1 MKKLYLLF
9 TMAALLF
16 TVSANAAV
24 ESMADLFGKYK
35 FTATVNV
42 TDAGQSYTEHF
53 KSECDV
59 TIAKC
64 SMGIYDGEI
73 VGLAGAE
80 GAPQSIS
87 GFDLTA
93 KTIKIGNPNGGGNT
107 PVWSGGV
114 YMSNAEGVYPFAGNF
129 NDILYTFDPE
139 TKTITLPDFT
149 MVSVNHGAMTAIVL
163 ATFTNAKLT
172 LVESESIDVTDLSG
186 DWHFTAGKGTYDVM
200 ENSTLPTEWDMT
212 LTAKDDSKKNYDIS
226 LKLGEF
232 APLALTAKFDG
243 VTLTIPFDE
252 TSYFDFENK
261 IGIVNMYG
269 VARPGEITFNMVNEN
284 QLSLTSGMTIA
295 QDSISPEVPGGYM
308 QWYMSGSAKKD
319 GADAPA
325 FTWPGTYT
333 LKSGSFNVFDGGSD
347 FAAES
352 ELVVEYNAE
361 WGIYLVTKF
370 LGYDVVSIN
379 YGGIDFE
386 PSATDPNVAHIKL
399 QSAYGGSMYVK
410 SAEGVFYKLVD
421 ANGGTESLELK
432 SNGDGTFSLSPF
444 FVVKGEYGK
453 ESDYVAGFDQNV
465 LTKQEETK
473 PIEWPGTYTLKSD
486 NFQVFDGGSDFAAE
500 SEMTIEYNA
509 EWGIYLV
516 TKFLGYDVVNINYGG
531 IDFEPSATDPNVAH
545 IKLQSAY
552 GGSMYVKSAEGVFY
566 KLVDANGGT
575 ESLELKSN
583 GDGTFSLSP
592 FFVVKGEYGKE
603 SDYVAGF
610 DQNVLTKQEETK
622 PIEWPGTYT
631 LKSDNFQVF
640 DGGSDF
646 AAESEM
652 TIEYNAEWGI
662 YLVTKFLGYDV
673 VNINY
678 GGIDFEPSAT
688 DPLAS
693 SILLQS
699 AYGGSMYIKSVEGVF
714 YKLVDEQGGATA
726 LELKS
731 NGDGTFSLSPF
742 FVVKG
747 EYGKETT
754 YVAGFSQNVVTKGT
768 STDIT
773 AVETND
779 NIQVVNGE
787 VVLSEAQPVVVYDF
801 GGRVVFEGT
810 TSHINGL
817 ANGMYVVKTPSAV
830 MKVVIK

>member
-212 LTAKDDSKKNYDIS
+212 LTAKDDSKKNYDLS

-370 LGYDVVSIN
+370 LGYDVV
-379 YGGIDFE
+379 
-386 PSATDPNVAHIKL
+386 
-399 QSAYGGSMYVK
+399 
-410 SAEGVFYKLVD
+410 
-421 ANGGTESLELK
+421 
-432 SNGDGTFSLSPF
+432 
-444 FVVKGEYGK
+444 
-453 ESDYVAGFDQNV
+453 
-465 LTKQEETK
+465 
-473 PIEWPGTYTLKSD
+473 
-486 NFQVFDGGSDFAAE
+486 
-500 SEMTIEYNA
+500 
-509 EWGIYLV
+509 
-516 TKFLGYDVVNINYGG
+516 NINYGG

-552 GGSMYVKSAEGVFY
+552 GGSMYVKSAEGIFY
-566 KLVDANGGT
+566 KLVDGNGGS
-575 ESLELKSN
+575 ESLEIKSN

-603 SDYVAGF
+603 TTYVAGF
-610 DQNVLTKQEETK
+610 DKNTVKVKGAEEEK
-622 PIEWPGTYT
+622 IEWPGTYT
-631 LKSDNFQVF
+631 LKSGNFQVF

-652 TIEYNAEWGI
+652 VIEYNEGWGI

-801 GGRVVFEGT
+801 AGRVVFEGT

>member
-1 MKKLYLLF
+1 MKKLYVLF

-64 SMGIYDGEI
+64 SIGIFDGEI
-73 VGLAGAE
+73 SGIAGATS
-80 GAPQSIS
+80 AQSVYA
-87 GFDLTA
+87 FDSSA
-93 KTIKIGNPNGGGNT
+93 NTIQIKNPNGNGLWGG
-107 PVWSGGV
+107 GL
-114 YMSNAEGVYPFAGNF
+114 YMSNPEGIYPFGGTY
-129 NDILYTFDPE
+129 NDILYTVDPS
-139 TKTITLPDFT
+139 TKTITMPDFT
-149 MVSVNHGAMTAIVL
+149 LVKCDHGAMTATII

-172 LVESESIDVTDLSG
+172 LVEAENVNVTDLSG

-212 LTAKDDSKKNYDIS
+212 LTAQGDDKRNYDIS

-232 APLALTAKFDG
+232 APLALTATFDG
-243 VTLTIPFDE
+243 VTLTIPFNE
-252 TSYFDFENK
+252 TYFDAEQK

-269 VARPGEITFNMVNEN
+269 VARPGEITFNMINEN
-284 QLSLTSGMTIA
+284 QLSLTSGMVIA
-295 QDSISPEVPGGYM
+295 QDSISEEVKGGYL
-308 QWYMSGSAKKD
+308 QWYMAGSAKKQ
-319 GADAPA
+319 GAEAPA
-325 FTWPGTYT
+325 VTWPGTYT
-333 LKSGSFNVFDGGSD
+333 LKSGNFNVFDGGSD

-352 ELVVEYNAE
+352 EIVVEYNAE
-361 WGIYLVTKF
+361 WGLHLVTKF
-370 LGYDVVSIN
+370 LGYDVVNIN
-379 YGGIDFE
+379 YGGIGFE
-386 PSATDPNVAHIKL
+386 PSATDPNVAYIKL

-473 PIEWPGTYTLKSD
+473 PVEWPGTYTLKSD

-500 SEMTIEYNA
+500 SEMVIEYN
-509 EWGIYLV
+509 EGWGIYLV

-531 IDFEPSATDPNVAH
+531 I
-545 IKLQSAY
+545 
-552 GGSMYVKSAEGVFY
+552 G
-566 KLVDANGGT
+566 
-575 ESLELKSN
+575 
-583 GDGTFSLSP
+583 
-592 FFVVKGEYGKE
+592 
-603 SDYVAGF
+603 
-610 DQNVLTKQEETK
+610 
-622 PIEWPGTYT
+622 
-631 LKSDNFQVF
+631 
-640 DGGSDF
+640 
-646 AAESEM
+646 
-652 TIEYNAEWGI
+652 
-662 YLVTKFLGYDV
+662 
-673 VNINY
+673 
-678 GGIDFEPSAT
+678 FEPSAT

-699 AYGGSMYIKSVEGVF
+699 AYGGSMYVKSAEGVF

-801 GGRVVFEGT
+801 AGRVVFEGT

>member
-212 LTAKDDSKKNYDIS
+212 LTAKDDSKKNYDLS

-243 VTLTIPFDE
+243 VTLTIPFNE

-308 QWYMSGSAKKD
+308 QWYMSGSAKRD

-352 ELVVEYNAE
+352 ELVV
-361 WGIYLVTKF
+361 
-370 LGYDVVSIN
+370 
-379 YGGIDFE
+379 
-386 PSATDPNVAHIKL
+386 
-399 QSAYGGSMYVK
+399 
-410 SAEGVFYKLVD
+410 
-421 ANGGTESLELK
+421 
-432 SNGDGTFSLSPF
+432 
-444 FVVKGEYGK
+444 
-453 ESDYVAGFDQNV
+453 
-465 LTKQEETK
+465 
-473 PIEWPGTYTLKSD
+473 
-486 NFQVFDGGSDFAAE
+486 
-500 SEMTIEYNA
+500 
-509 EWGIYLV
+509 
-516 TKFLGYDVVNINYGG
+516 
-531 IDFEPSATDPNVAH
+531 
-545 IKLQSAY
+545 
-552 GGSMYVKSAEGVFY
+552 
-566 KLVDANGGT
+566 
-575 ESLELKSN
+575 
-583 GDGTFSLSP
+583 
-592 FFVVKGEYGKE
+592 
-603 SDYVAGF
+603 
-610 DQNVLTKQEETK
+610 
-622 PIEWPGTYT
+622 
-631 LKSDNFQVF
+631 
-640 DGGSDF
+640 
-646 AAESEM
+646 
-652 TIEYNAEWGI
+652 EYNAEWGI

-801 GGRVVFEGT
+801 AGRVVFEGT

>member
-212 LTAKDDSKKNYDIS
+212 LTAKDDSKKNYDLS

-333 LKSGSFNVFDGGSD
+333 LQSGSFNVFDGGSD

-352 ELVVEYNAE
+352 EMVVEYNEE
-361 WGIYLVTKF
+361 WGGIYLVTKF
-370 LGYDVVSIN
+370 LGYDVVNIN
-379 YGGIDFE
+379 NGGIDFE
-386 PSATDPNVAHIKL
+386 PSATDPNVAYIKL

-453 ESDYVAGFDQNV
+453 ETTYVAGFDKNTV
-465 LTKQEETK
+465 KVKEAEEEK
-473 PIEWPGTYTLKSD
+473 IEWPGTYTLKSG

-500 SEMTIEYNA
+500 SEIVIEYN
-509 EWGIYLV
+509 
-516 TKFLGYDVVNINYGG
+516 
-531 IDFEPSATDPNVAH
+531 
-545 IKLQSAY
+545 
-552 GGSMYVKSAEGVFY
+552 EG
-566 KLVDANGGT
+566 
-575 ESLELKSN
+575 
-583 GDGTFSLSP
+583 
-592 FFVVKGEYGKE
+592 
-603 SDYVAGF
+603 
-610 DQNVLTKQEETK
+610 
-622 PIEWPGTYT
+622 
-631 LKSDNFQVF
+631 
-640 DGGSDF
+640 
-646 AAESEM
+646 
-652 TIEYNAEWGI
+652 WGI

-801 GGRVVFEGT
+801 AGRVVFEGT

>member
-16 TVSANAAV
+16 SVSANAAV

-59 TIAKC
+59 TVAKC

-172 LVESESIDVTDLSG
+172 LVESESVDVADLSG

-212 LTAKDDSKKNYDIS
+212 LTAKDDSKKNYDLS

-308 QWYMSGSAKKD
+308 QWYMSGSAKRD

-352 ELVVEYNAE
+352 ELVV
-361 WGIYLVTKF
+361 
-370 LGYDVVSIN
+370 
-379 YGGIDFE
+379 
-386 PSATDPNVAHIKL
+386 
-399 QSAYGGSMYVK
+399 
-410 SAEGVFYKLVD
+410 
-421 ANGGTESLELK
+421 
-432 SNGDGTFSLSPF
+432 
-444 FVVKGEYGK
+444 
-453 ESDYVAGFDQNV
+453 
-465 LTKQEETK
+465 
-473 PIEWPGTYTLKSD
+473 
-486 NFQVFDGGSDFAAE
+486 
-500 SEMTIEYNA
+500 EYNA

-603 SDYVAGF
+603 TTYVAGF
-610 DQNVLTKQEETK
+610 DKNTVKVKEAEEEK
-622 PIEWPGTYT
+622 IEWPGTYT
-631 LKSDNFQVF
+631 LKSGNFQVF

-652 TIEYNAEWGI
+652 VIEYNEGWGI

-801 GGRVVFEGT
+801 AGRVVFEGT
-810 TSHINGL
+810 TSHISGL

>member
-64 SMGIYDGEI
+64 SMNIFDGEI
-73 VGLAGAE
+73 SGIAGATS
-80 GAPQSIS
+80 AQSIYA
-87 GFDLTA
+87 FDSSA
-93 KTIKIGNPNGGGNT
+93 NTIQIKNPNGNGLWGG
-107 PVWSGGV
+107 GL
-114 YMSNAEGVYPFAGNF
+114 YMSNPEGVYPFGGGY
-129 NDILYTFDPE
+129 NDILYTVDPA
-139 TKTITLPDFT
+139 TKTITMPDFT
-149 MVSVNHGAMTAIVL
+149 LVTCDHGAMTATII

-172 LVESESIDVTDLSG
+172 LVESESVDVADLSG

-212 LTAKDDSKKNYDIS
+212 LTAKDDSKKNYDLS

-232 APLALTAKFDG
+232 APLALTATFDG

-269 VARPGEITFNMVNEN
+269 VARPGEIEFNMVNEN

-347 FAAES
+347 FTAES
-352 ELVVEYNAE
+352 EIVVEYNAE
-361 WGIYLVTKF
+361 WGIHLVTKF

-379 YGGIDFE
+379 YGGIGFE
-386 PSATDPNVAHIKL
+386 PSATDPNVAYIKL

-421 ANGGTESLELK
+421 ANGGSESLELK

-453 ESDYVAGFDQNV
+453 EADYVAGFDKNTV
-465 LTKQEETK
+465 KVKEAEEEK
-473 PIEWPGTYTLKSD
+473 IEWPGTYTLKSS
-486 NFQVFDGGSDFAAE
+486 NFQVFDGGNDFAAE
-500 SEMTIEYNA
+500 SEMVIEYN
-509 EWGIYLV
+509 EGWGIYLV

-531 IDFEPSATDPNVAH
+531 IGFEPSA
-545 IKLQSAY
+545 K
-552 GGSMYVKSAEGVFY
+552 
-566 KLVDANGGT
+566 
-575 ESLELKSN
+575 
-583 GDGTFSLSP
+583 
-592 FFVVKGEYGKE
+592 
-603 SDYVAGF
+603 
-610 DQNVLTKQEETK
+610 
-622 PIEWPGTYT
+622 
-631 LKSDNFQVF
+631 
-640 DGGSDF
+640 
-646 AAESEM
+646 
-652 TIEYNAEWGI
+652 
-662 YLVTKFLGYDV
+662 
-673 VNINY
+673 
-678 GGIDFEPSAT
+678 

-699 AYGGSMYIKSVEGVF
+699 AYGSSMYIKKSDDSRVF

-801 GGRVVFEGT
+801 AGRVVFEGT

>member
-1 MKKLYLLF
+1 
-9 TMAALLF
+9 MAALLF

-64 SMGIYDGEI
+64 SMGIFDGEI
-73 VGLAGAE
+73 SGIAGATS
-80 GAPQSIS
+80 AQSIYA
-87 GFDLTA
+87 FDSSA
-93 KTIKIGNPNGGGNT
+93 NTIQIKNPNGNGLWGG
-107 PVWSGGV
+107 GL
-114 YMSNAEGVYPFAGNF
+114 YMSNPEGVYPFDGTY
-129 NDILYTFDPE
+129 NDILYTVDPA
-139 TKTITLPDFT
+139 TKTITMPDFT
-149 MVSVNHGAMTAIVL
+149 LVKCDHGAMTATII

-172 LVESESIDVTDLSG
+172 LVESENVNVTDLSG

-212 LTAKDDSKKNYDIS
+212 LTAKGEDKKSYDIS

-232 APLALTAKFDG
+232 APLALTATFDG

-269 VARPGEITFNMVNEN
+269 VARPGEIEFNMVNEN

-308 QWYMSGSAKKD
+308 QWYMSGSAKRD

-333 LKSGSFNVFDGGSD
+333 LKSGNFNVFDGSSD

-352 ELVVEYNAE
+352 EMVVEYNEE

-370 LGYDVVSIN
+370 LGYDVTAIN
-379 YGGIDFE
+379 NGGIDFV
-386 PSATDPNVAHIKL
+386 PSATDPNVAYIKL
-399 QSAYGGSMYVK
+399 QSYSGGMYVK

-453 ESDYVAGFDQNV
+453 ES
-465 LTKQEETK
+465 
-473 PIEWPGTYTLKSD
+473 
-486 NFQVFDGGSDFAAE
+486 
-500 SEMTIEYNA
+500 
-509 EWGIYLV
+509 
-516 TKFLGYDVVNINYGG
+516 
-531 IDFEPSATDPNVAH
+531 
-545 IKLQSAY
+545 
-552 GGSMYVKSAEGVFY
+552 
-566 KLVDANGGT
+566 
-575 ESLELKSN
+575 
-583 GDGTFSLSP
+583 
-592 FFVVKGEYGKE
+592 
-603 SDYVAGF
+603 
-610 DQNVLTKQEETK
+610 
-622 PIEWPGTYT
+622 
-631 LKSDNFQVF
+631 
-640 DGGSDF
+640 
-646 AAESEM
+646 
-652 TIEYNAEWGI
+652 
-662 YLVTKFLGYDV
+662 
-673 VNINY
+673 
-678 GGIDFEPSAT
+678 
-688 DPLAS
+688 
-693 SILLQS
+693 
-699 AYGGSMYIKSVEGVF
+699 
-714 YKLVDEQGGATA
+714 
-726 LELKS
+726 
-731 NGDGTFSLSPF
+731 
-742 FVVKG
+742 
-747 EYGKETT
+747 T

-801 GGRVVFEGT
+801 AGRVVFEGT

>member
-212 LTAKDDSKKNYDIS
+212 LTAKDDSKKNYDLS

-370 LGYDVVSIN
+370 LGYDVVNIN
-379 YGGIDFE
+379 YGGINFE
-386 PSATDPNVAHIKL
+386 PSATDPNVAYIKL

-453 ESDYVAGFDQNV
+453 ETTYVAGFDKNTV
-465 LTKQEETK
+465 KVKEAEEEK
-473 PIEWPGTYTLKSD
+473 IEWPGTYTLKSG

-500 SEMTIEYNA
+500 SEMVIEYN
-509 EWGIYLV
+509 
-516 TKFLGYDVVNINYGG
+516 
-531 IDFEPSATDPNVAH
+531 
-545 IKLQSAY
+545 
-552 GGSMYVKSAEGVFY
+552 EG
-566 KLVDANGGT
+566 
-575 ESLELKSN
+575 
-583 GDGTFSLSP
+583 
-592 FFVVKGEYGKE
+592 
-603 SDYVAGF
+603 
-610 DQNVLTKQEETK
+610 
-622 PIEWPGTYT
+622 
-631 LKSDNFQVF
+631 
-640 DGGSDF
+640 
-646 AAESEM
+646 
-652 TIEYNAEWGI
+652 WGI

-714 YKLVDEQGGATA
+714 YKLVDEQRGAAA

-742 FVVKG
+742 YVVKG

-754 YVAGFSQNVVTKGT
+754 DVACFSQNVVTKGT

-801 GGRVVFEGT
+801 AGRVVFEGT

>member
-1 MKKLYLLF
+1 
-9 TMAALLF
+9 
-16 TVSANAAV
+16 
-24 ESMADLFGKYK
+24 
-35 FTATVNV
+35 
-42 TDAGQSYTEHF
+42 
-53 KSECDV
+53 
-59 TIAKC
+59 
-64 SMGIYDGEI
+64 
-73 VGLAGAE
+73 
-80 GAPQSIS
+80 
-87 GFDLTA
+87 
-93 KTIKIGNPNGGGNT
+93 
-107 PVWSGGV
+107 
-114 YMSNAEGVYPFAGNF
+114 
-129 NDILYTFDPE
+129 
-139 TKTITLPDFT
+139 
-149 MVSVNHGAMTAIVL
+149 
-163 ATFTNAKLT
+163 
-172 LVESESIDVTDLSG
+172 
-186 DWHFTAGKGTYDVM
+186 
-200 ENSTLPTEWDMT
+200 
-212 LTAKDDSKKNYDIS
+212 
-226 LKLGEF
+226 
-232 APLALTAKFDG
+232 
-243 VTLTIPFDE
+243 
-252 TSYFDFENK
+252 
-261 IGIVNMYG
+261 
-269 VARPGEITFNMVNEN
+269 
-284 QLSLTSGMTIA
+284 
-295 QDSISPEVPGGYM
+295 
-308 QWYMSGSAKKD
+308 
-319 GADAPA
+319 
-325 FTWPGTYT
+325 
-333 LKSGSFNVFDGGSD
+333 VFDGGSD

-352 ELVVEYNAE
+352 ELVV
-361 WGIYLVTKF
+361 
-370 LGYDVVSIN
+370 
-379 YGGIDFE
+379 
-386 PSATDPNVAHIKL
+386 
-399 QSAYGGSMYVK
+399 
-410 SAEGVFYKLVD
+410 
-421 ANGGTESLELK
+421 
-432 SNGDGTFSLSPF
+432 
-444 FVVKGEYGK
+444 
-453 ESDYVAGFDQNV
+453 
-465 LTKQEETK
+465 
-473 PIEWPGTYTLKSD
+473 
-486 NFQVFDGGSDFAAE
+486 
-500 SEMTIEYNA
+500 EYNA

-603 SDYVAGF
+603 TTYVAGF
-610 DQNVLTKQEETK
+610 DKNTVKVKEAEEEK
-622 PIEWPGTYT
+622 IEWPGTYT
-631 LKSDNFQVF
+631 LKSGNFQVF

-652 TIEYNAEWGI
+652 VIEYNEGWGI

-801 GGRVVFEGT
+801 AGRVVFEGT

>member
-1 MKKLYLLF
+1 MKKLYVLF

-64 SMGIYDGEI
+64 SMNIFDGEI
-73 VGLAGAE
+73 SGIAGATS
-80 GAPQSIS
+80 AQSIYA
-87 GFDLTA
+87 FDSSA
-93 KTIKIGNPNGGGNT
+93 NTIQIRNPNGNGLWGG
-107 PVWSGGV
+107 GL
-114 YMSNAEGVYPFAGNF
+114 YMSNPEGVYPFGGAY
-129 NDILYTFDPE
+129 NDILYTVDPA
-139 TKTITLPDFT
+139 TKTITMPDFT
-149 MVSVNHGAMTAIVL
+149 LVKCDHGAMTATII

-172 LVESESIDVTDLSG
+172 LVESESVDVADLSG

-232 APLALTAKFDG
+232 APLALAATFDG

-370 LGYDVVSIN
+370 LGYDVVNIN
-379 YGGIDFE
+379 YGGIAFE

-421 ANGGTESLELK
+421 GNGGSESLEIK

-500 SEMTIEYNA
+500 SELVVEYN
-509 EWGIYLV
+509 EGWGIYLV

-531 IDFEPSATDPNVAH
+531 IAFEPSATDPNVAH

-552 GGSMYVKSAEGVFY
+552 GGSMYVKSAEGIFY

-583 GDGTFSLSP
+583 GDGTVSLSP
-592 FFVVKGEYGKE
+592 FFVVKGEYGNE
-603 SDYVAGF
+603 STYVAGF
-610 DQNVLTKQEETK
+610 DKNTVKVKEAEEEK
-622 PIEWPGTYT
+622 IEWPGTYT
-631 LKSDNFQVF
+631 LKSGNFQVF

-652 TIEYNAEWGI
+652 VIEYNEGWGI

-678 GGIDFEPSAT
+678 GGIAFEPSAT

-699 AYGGSMYIKSVEGVF
+699 AYGSSMYIKSVEGVF

-801 GGRVVFEGT
+801 AGRVVFEGT

>member
-64 SMGIYDGEI
+64 SMGIFDGEI
-73 VGLAGAE
+73 SGIAGATS
-80 GAPQSIS
+80 AQSIYA
-87 GFDLTA
+87 FDSSA
-93 KTIKIGNPNGGGNT
+93 NTIQIKNPNGNGLWGG
-107 PVWSGGV
+107 GL
-114 YMSNAEGVYPFAGNF
+114 YMSNPEGVYPFGGTY
-129 NDILYTFDPE
+129 NDILYTVDPA
-139 TKTITLPDFT
+139 TKTITMPDFT
-149 MVSVNHGAMTAIVL
+149 LVKCDHGAMTATII

-172 LVESESIDVTDLSG
+172 LVESENVNVTDLSG

-212 LTAKDDSKKNYDIS
+212 LTAKGEDKKSYDIS

-232 APLALTAKFDG
+232 APLALTATFDG

-261 IGIVNMYG
+261 IGIVNMHG

-308 QWYMSGSAKKD
+308 QWYMSGFAKRD

-333 LKSGSFNVFDGGSD
+333 LKSGSFNVFDGSSD
-347 FAAES
+347 FTAES
-352 ELVVEYNAE
+352 EMVVEYNEE

-370 LGYDVVSIN
+370 LGYDVAAIN
-379 YGGIDFE
+379 YGGIDFV
-386 PSATDPNVAHIKL
+386 PSAEDPTVAHIKL
-399 QSAYGGSMYVK
+399 SSYTGNVFVK
-410 SAEGVFYKLVD
+410 TEGEFIRYKLVD
-421 ANGGTESLELK
+421 SNGGVESLEVK

-444 FVVKGEYGK
+444 FVVKYDVNVAGQDE
-453 ESDYVAGFDQNV
+453 YVASYDQNV
-465 LTKQEETK
+465 LTKAAAEEEK
-473 PIEWPGTYTLKSD
+473 IEWPGTYTLKSG
-486 NFQVFDGGSDFAAE
+486 NFQVFDGGNDFAAE
-500 SEMTIEYNA
+500 SEMVVEYNE
-509 EWGIYLV
+509 EWG
-516 TKFLGYDVVNINYGG
+516 
-531 IDFEPSATDPNVAH
+531 
-545 IKLQSAY
+545 
-552 GGSMYVKSAEGVFY
+552 
-566 KLVDANGGT
+566 
-575 ESLELKSN
+575 
-583 GDGTFSLSP
+583 
-592 FFVVKGEYGKE
+592 
-603 SDYVAGF
+603 
-610 DQNVLTKQEETK
+610 
-622 PIEWPGTYT
+622 
-631 LKSDNFQVF
+631 
-640 DGGSDF
+640 
-646 AAESEM
+646 
-652 TIEYNAEWGI
+652 GI

-699 AYGGSMYIKSVEGVF
+699 AYGGSMYIKKLDDNSVF

-801 GGRVVFEGT
+801 AGRVVFEGT